1 LEEEEPASK
10 RIKRELVEDFDL
22 FWEEDAGVDIKLD
35 DDDVD
40 IVDNDKA
47 SSDTD
52 DDMLPFPLTFNSSAD
67 LRWKLQK
74 ADILPAVSV
83 LSSQRPATAGGLVR
97 TQPVKVRGRT
107 EGETSVKEERRE
119 KDHPEDKD
127 DSSADDMC
135 VQLRRL
141 TLWMRTVTI

>member
-1 LEEEEPASK
+1 
-10 RIKRELVEDFDL
+10 VEDFDL

>member
-1 LEEEEPASK
+1 
-10 RIKRELVEDFDL
+10 VEDFDL

-97 TQPVKVRGRT
+97 TQPVKVEVGL
-107 EGETSVKEERRE
+107 RE
-119 KDHPEDKD
+119 KHLSRRRGWRKIIQKIKMILPQ
-127 DSSADDMC
+127 MIC
-135 VQLRRL
+135 VCS
-141 TLWMRTVTI
+141 

>member
-1 LEEEEPASK
+1 
-10 RIKRELVEDFDL
+10 VEDFDL
-22 FWEEDAGVDIKLD
+22 FWEEDAEVDIKLD
-35 DDDVD
+35 DDDDD

-83 LSSQRPATAGGLVR
+83 LPRQRPATAGGGLVR
-97 TQPVKVRGRT
+97 TQPGVGL
-107 EGETSVKEERRE
+107 RE
-119 KDHPEDKD
+119 KHLSRRRGGR
-127 DSSADDMC
+127 SS
-135 VQLRRL
+135 RR
-141 TLWMRTVTI
+141 